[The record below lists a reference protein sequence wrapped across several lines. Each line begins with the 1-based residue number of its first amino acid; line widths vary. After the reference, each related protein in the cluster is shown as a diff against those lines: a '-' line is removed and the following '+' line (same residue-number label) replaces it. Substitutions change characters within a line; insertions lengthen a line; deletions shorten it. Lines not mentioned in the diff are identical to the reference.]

1 MSLGLI
7 IFLIILGLLL
17 FIVEFMLIPGV
28 TVAGIGGAV
37 CLVTAIVFSFAS
49 YGTTTGFL
57 VLGITVLV
65 MIVLTVL
72 MLKSGTWKKFMLKTS
87 IDSKVDNV
95 SAQDGKIKV
104 RAGDRGVTVTRL
116 VPGGKVL
123 VNGEY
128 YEAKSV
134 DILINPRQEIE
145 VLRIEDNK
153 LIVKP
158 INKQI

>member
-28 TVAGIGGAV
+28 TIAGIGGAL

-49 YGTTTGFL
+49 FGTSTGLL

-65 MIVLTVL
+65 MIVLTVV
-72 MLKSGTWKKFMLKTS
+72 MLKAGTWNKMMLKTA
-87 IDSKVDNV
+87 IDGKVDTV
-95 SAQDGKIKV
+95 GAEEGRVKS
-104 RAGDRGVTVTRL
+104 GDRGVTVTRL
-116 VPGGKVL
+116 APGGKVL

-128 YEAKSV
+128 FEAKSI
-134 DILINPRQEIE
+134 DILVDPHQEIE
-145 VLRIEDNK
+145 VVRIEDNK

-158 INKQI
+158 INK

>member
-17 FIVEFMLIPGV
+17 FVVEFMLIPGV
-28 TVAGIGGAV
+28 TIAGIGGAI
-37 CLVTAIVFSFAS
+37 CLLTAIVFSFAS
-49 YGTTTGFL
+49 FGTGPGL
-57 VLGITVLV
+57 LILGITVIIMV
-65 MIVLTVL
+65 ILTVL
-72 MLKSGTWKKFMLKTS
+72 MLKAGTWKKFALKTS

-95 SAQDGKIKV
+95 GAGEGRVK
-104 RAGDRGVTVTRL
+104 AGDRGVTVTRL

-128 YEAKSV
+128 FEAKSI
-134 DILINPRQEIE
+134 DILIDPRQEIE
-145 VLRIEDNK
+145 VVKIDDNK

-158 INKQI
+158 INN

>member
-17 FIVEFMLIPGV
+17 FVVEFMLIPGV
-28 TVAGIGGAV
+28 TIAGIGGAV
-37 CLVTAIVFSFAS
+37 CLVTAMVFSFAS
-49 YGTTTGFL
+49 FGTQTGL
-57 VLGITVLV
+57 LILGITVIV

-72 MLKSGTWKKFMLKTS
+72 MLKAGTWKKFTLKTTL
-87 IDSKVDNV
+87 DGKVDTV
-95 SAQDGKIKV
+95 GAEEGRVKV
-104 RAGDRGVTVTRL
+104 GDRGVTVTRL

-128 YEAKSV
+128 FEGKSI
-134 DILINPRQEIE
+134 DILIDPKQEIE
-145 VLRIEDNK
+145 VVRIDDNK

-158 INKQI
+158 INN

>member
-7 IFLIILGLLL
+7 IFLILLGLML

-37 CLVTAIVFSFAS
+37 CLVTGIVFSFITF
-49 YGTTTGFL
+49 GTGTGLL
-57 VLGITVLV
+57 VLGITVLIMVV
-65 MIVLTVL
+65 MTVL
-72 MLKSGTWKKFMLKTS
+72 MLKAGTWKKFMLKTA
-87 IDSKVDNV
+87 IDSKVDTV
-95 SAQDGKIKV
+95 GATEGKVKP
-104 RAGDRGVTVTRL
+104 GDRGVTVTRL
-116 VPGGKVL
+116 APGGKVL

-128 YEAKSV
+128 YEAKSI
-134 DILINPRQEIE
+134 DILINPKQEIE
-145 VLRIEDNK
+145 VIRIDDNK

>member
-17 FIVEFMLIPGV
+17 FIVEFMLIPGF
-28 TVAGIGGAV
+28 TIAGVGGAI
-37 CLVTAIVFSFAS
+37 CLITAIVFSFAS
-49 YGTTTGFL
+49 FGTTAGLL

-65 MIVLTVL
+65 MVVLTVM
-72 MLKSGTWKKFMLKTS
+72 MLKSGTWNKFMLKTA
-87 IDSKVDNV
+87 IDSKVDTV
-95 SAQDGKIKV
+95 GAEEGKVK
-104 RAGDRGVTVTRL
+104 AGDTGVTVTRL
-116 VPGGKVL
+116 APGGKVL

-128 YEAKSV
+128 FEAKAI
-134 DILINPRQEIE
+134 DILVDPHQEIE
-145 VLRIEDNK
+145 VVRIEDNK